1 MGFNLVRYSQQDP
14 QWKNDKIGGGPD
26 SIGYIGCALT
36 CLSMYISGWGFI
48 ETPGSLNKKLTARGG
63 FIDEAIVWGSVS
75 GIYPQVKSAG
85 LTLCMNSDAP
95 LSQIDVSLAAGN
107 PVIVE
112 VDYSPASGL
121 QTHWVLLLGKQGN
134 DYLMQDPWPNPPE
147 TKQVTLMSRFS
158 QGLPLQRAI
167 KAVAWYQT
175 SGSAPVSSGTSGGP
189 AIPTTPSTP
198 TPSTPSTPS
207 APAVVTDLVV
217 QVVAAA
223 TAGIK
228 LHLQA
233 SSDSPANAAEMPGTQ
248 LNVIEDKNGALAKLG
263 VNNQWI
269 YIRDP
274 QGQQGY
280 VAAWFV
286 EKLIAAAPASGSAP
300 VAAPASTPPTPKPSS
315 PTPSTT
321 PPSSQ
326 PGRFLVIVL
335 PGVGSN
341 GLRLR
346 KQPSLGASLTAVEK
360 AGATLTVIEPV
371 DKASAKIGVAG
382 QWISVRDP
390 NGLFGYVSAEYVQLK
405 S

>member
-36 CLSMYISGWGFI
+36 CLSMYVSGWGFT
-48 ETPGSLNKKLTARGG
+48 ETPGTLNKKLTARGG
-63 FIDEAIVWGSVS
+63 FIDEAIVWGSVT
-75 GIYPQVKSAG
+75 GLYPQIKSAG

-95 LSQIDVSLAAGN
+95 LSQIDASLAAGN

-121 QTHWVLLLGKQGN
+121 QTHWVLLLGKQGS
-134 DYLMQDPWPNPPE
+134 DYLMQDPWPNPPD
-147 TKQVTLMSRFS
+147 TKQVALLSRFS

-175 SGSAPVSSGTSGGP
+175 RGSGPVPSGTSGGSAP
-189 AIPTTPSTP
+189 ATPSTP
-198 TPSTPSTPS
+198 TPSTPSIPS
-207 APAVVTDLVV
+207 APPVVTDLVL
-217 QVVAAA
+217 QVVAGA

-280 VAAWFV
+280 VAAWYV
-286 EKLIAAAPASGSAP
+286 EKSIVAVPASGSAP
-300 VAAPASTPPTPKPSS
+300 VAAPASTPSTPKPST

-326 PGRFLVIVL
+326 PGRFLVVVL
-335 PGVGSN
+335 PSVGSN

-346 KQPSLGASLTAVEK
+346 KQPSMGASLVAVEK
-360 AGATLTVIEPV
+360 AGAVLTVIEPA
-371 DKASAKIGVAG
+371 DKVSAKIGVAG